1 MSFACREHTMLD
13 DISRVR
19 SNDQL
24 ALVQSR
30 NDLMKSTQCLWEIN
44 FLWDGTQLLNM
55 LSCSQRGSEKSSILH
70 THKPSMPIC
79 CGKSSTAQCVNR
91 WMNSNERQN
100 PWRKLYD
107 KCLCLSYVFGSVLAC
122 MCKVCSHFSETLSLT
137 LLTLSLTNNSSS
149 DSKAF
154 LPFIAFSGSPTAVH
168 RPLHALQY
176 YTVGIPFW
184 TTRKRPSQTKFD
196 GKTTYC
202 VLKSLN
208 HTLLLRKCYGEVYGY
223 IARQENGWLIT

>member
-30 NDLMKSTQCLWEIN
+30 NDLMKSTECLWEIN
-44 FLWDGTQLLNM
+44 FLWDGTQLL
-55 LSCSQRGSEKSSILH
+55 
-70 THKPSMPIC
+70 MPIC

-122 MCKVCSHFSETLSLT
+122 MCKVCSHFSETLLLA
-137 LLTLSLTNNSSS
+137 LLTLSLTNNSSP

-154 LPFIAFSGSPTAVH
+154 LRFIAFSGSPTAVH
-168 RPLHALQY
+168 RLLHALQY
-176 YTVGIPFW
+176 YTVAIPFW
-184 TTRKRPSQTKFD
+184 TACKRPSQTKFD

-202 VLKSLN
+202 MLKSLN
-208 HTLLLRKCYGEVYGY
+208 PTLLLRTCYGEVYGY